1 MIGSLVAIL
10 LASAQPAPAEEP
22 VVTDG
27 EAEVQA
33 DIQADVAL
41 EAPAPAAEVQA
52 TTAAEAEAD
61 ADADA
66 TAAAEPEERVVCR
79 RRLLPSERIGQR
91 HRVVRDCR
99 PASEWAASSRRRTRG
114 GD

>member
-1 MIGSLVAIL
+1 MLASLFAIL

-22 VVTDG
+22 VVTDTAV

-33 DIQADVAL
+33 DVAVEVPAAEAD
-41 EAPAPAAEVQA
+41 AEVQA
-52 TTAAEAEAD
+52 TTTATAEAD
-61 ADADA
+61 APP
-66 TAAAEPEERVVCR
+66 AEPEEEVVCR
-79 RRLLPSERIGQR
+79 RRLVPNEGIGRR

-99 PASEWAASSRRRTRG
+99 PASEWAQSRRRTRG

>member
-1 MIGSLVAIL
+1 MIGSLFAIL

-22 VVTDG
+22 VVTEG
-27 EAEVQA
+27 EAEVQTEV
-33 DIQADVAL
+33 QADVAL

-52 TTAAEAEAD
+52 TTAVEAE

>member
-1 MIGSLVAIL
+1 MIASLFAIL

-22 VVTDG
+22 VVTDTAV

-33 DIQADVAL
+33 DVQADVAVQT
-41 EAPAPAAEVQA
+41 PPAEVQ
-52 TTAAEAEAD
+52 TTAEAEVE
-61 ADADA
+61 
-66 TAAAEPEERVVCR
+66 AAPAEPEEEIVCR
-79 RRLLPSERIGQR
+79 RRLVPSEGIGRR

-99 PASEWAASSRRRTRG
+99 PASEWPSTRRRTRG